1 MKARFKS
8 EEARQQF
15 INYGE
20 KRWASGPLGDTNN
33 NRHIARH
40 LGHLGMKEFDV
51 VKLNSPFAGW
61 FDIVIDGMVFESI
74 ASDEVCFFEFID

>member
-15 INYGE
+15 IDYGE
-20 KRWASGPLGDTNN
+20 KRWAIGPLGDTNN
-33 NRHIARH
+33 NRHIAC
-40 LGHLGMKEFDV
+40 HLGMKEFDV

-61 FDIVIDGMVFESI
+61 FDIVIDGTVFESI